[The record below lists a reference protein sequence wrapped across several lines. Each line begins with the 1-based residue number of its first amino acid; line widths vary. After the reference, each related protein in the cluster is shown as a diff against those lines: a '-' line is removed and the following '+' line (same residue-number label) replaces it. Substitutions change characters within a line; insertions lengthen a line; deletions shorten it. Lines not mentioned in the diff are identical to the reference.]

1 MSQLLS
7 LDVGGTY
14 EISENDVYRHLEIGG
29 QRWSTARRSVQ
40 ADSPAQAWWK
50 SFLRFGP
57 TGGDSVTRPP
67 VTAVDLFSGAGGL
80 TLAAS
85 EAVSSFGR
93 ALQSLAAADL
103 DGRALEVYRANNP
116 GAELLG
122 GSIWK
127 MVDFG
132 LAARGSN
139 ARFNRL
145 PRLRNPVLQALK
157 GRVDLLLAGPPCQ
170 GHSSLNNSTRGDDAR
185 NVLYDAAVA
194 IAIALGVRTV
204 VIENVPGVVRDRY
217 QVVSTAGALLAAAGY
232 EVQSGAIRA
241 DRLGWPQRRERH
253 FLLASADGIPLR
265 PKDVERGLSNGEAN
279 VDWVFE
285 LPGAPFEAE
294 VMSAPP
300 QLSPENQRR
309 IAYLHE
315 NGLFDLPLAERPECH
330 QAGTTYRAAY
340 GRIRPGGPAGTLTTG
355 FMTPG
360 RGRFVHPYEPRA
372 LTPREG
378 ARLQGFPDTYRF
390 VSDEARLPSRQELAK
405 WIGDAVPTPLGS
417 AAVIGA
423 LAPIATKEWK
433 V

>member
-1 MSQLLS
+1 MSRLLS
-7 LDVGGTY
+7 TDVRNRF
-14 EISENDVYRHLEIGG
+14 EIRADHVHRHLEAGG

-40 ADSPAQAWWK
+40 AKSAAQAWWK

-57 TGGDSVTRPP
+57 TGGDSVTRSPI
-67 VTAVDLFSGAGGL
+67 TAVDLFSGAGGL

-85 EAVSSFGR
+85 EAVSTFGR

-116 GAELLG
+116 GAEALND
-122 GSIWK
+122 SVWR

-132 LAARGSN
+132 LSARGAN
-139 ARFNRL
+139 ARFIRH
-145 PRLRNPVLQALK
+145 PRLRHPVLQGLE

-217 QVVSTAGALLAAAGY
+217 QVISTAGALLAAAGY

-253 FLLASADGIPLR
+253 FLVASADGIPLG
-265 PKDVERGLSNGEAN
+265 PKDVERGLGNGEAD
-279 VDWVFE
+279 VDWIFG
-285 LPGAPFEAE
+285 LGRAPDDAD

-300 QLSPENQRR
+300 QLSQENQRR
-309 IAYLHE
+309 VAYLHE

-330 QAGTTYRAAY
+330 RGGTTYRAAY

-390 VSDEARLPSRQELAK
+390 VIDEARLPSRQELAK
-405 WIGDAVPTPLGS
+405 WIGDAVPTPLGA

-423 LAPIATKEWK
+423 LAPIALNEWTP
-433 V
+433 